1 MASLAAK
8 DEELAQGVAA
18 LATKDEEEEEEEEEV
33 TIAVGGK
40 RVFLGTQLTAAA
52 FNAANSTA
60 ALRSSA
66 DALDCTGFRLWTDC
80 TTRAIKF
87 VEGCCEVSGRRV
99 LELGCGAHAALAT
112 ACAELGAAAT
122 ATDGKDETVARARR
136 NFALRRARDPK
147 CKHVAFE
154 TLRWGGASAEKRYDL
169 VVGSELM
176 YFSTP
181 IDDLV
186 ATIAARLKPKTTTT
200 DSRPPF
206 ALLCHIY
213 RDAALPERL
222 ASAAAAAGLAC
233 LDFESLESDN
243 SRLHVLCWQE
253 DSVKI
258 VFHVPELEFCRTL
271 ADVLADDSTDDEAAL
286 LGVGADE
293 DLWDDDEDDST

>member
-1 MASLAAK
+1 MAALAAK

-18 LATKDEEEEEEEEEV
+18 LATKDDEEEEEEV

-154 TLRWGGASAEKRYDL
+154 TLRWGGAAAEKRYDL

-186 ATIAARLKPKTTTT
+186 DPEADRTALACQEELALGFKTYFSVLQGFPV
-200 DSRPPF
+200 D
-206 ALLCHIY
+206 
-213 RDAALPERL
+213 LPGVKVIRSSPGVGKERL
-222 ASAAAAAGLAC
+222 LQVFAHLRVDLPPGSAAA
-233 LDFESLESDN
+233 
-243 SRLHVLCWQE
+243 R
-253 DSVKI
+253 
-258 VFHVPELEFCRTL
+258 
-271 ADVLADDSTDDEAAL
+271 
-286 LGVGADE
+286 
-293 DLWDDDEDDST
+293 